1 MTLMFTFFPLPVSKN
16 RDSPFNPETR
26 ITSKHRKTATD
37 SICEEKLNS
46 WCLFWKRISVF
57 VFLFWV
63 GVGDVFDTWQIMSR
77 LNALLDRRC
86 RFCSWALQ
94 RWNCKHQGY
103 SLPRSPNHA
112 KIRQEEWT
120 SRSQS
125 ELWGSNKMRTKL
137 KTCFRCSDIGKFLQT
152 FCATG
157 TLCLR
162 FQSTRQITDVTATL
176 PDSC

>member
-1 MTLMFTFFPLPVSKN
+1 M
-16 RDSPFNPETR
+16 
-26 ITSKHRKTATD
+26 TSKHRKTATD

-46 WCLFWKRISVF
+46 WCLFWQRISVF

-63 GVGDVFDTWQIMSR
+63 GVGDVFDTWQIMSHYMR
-77 LNALLDRRC
+77 CLIGAVVFAAERYSAETANIKVTRCPTVRITRRSDRRNG
-86 RFCSWALQ
+86 L
-94 RWNCKHQGY
+94 
-103 SLPRSPNHA
+103 
-112 KIRQEEWT
+112 
-120 SRSQS
+120 RSQS

-137 KTCFRCSDIGKFLQT
+137 KTCFRCSDTGKFLQT